1 MQNILEEVR
10 RIVAD
15 VLSLD
20 PEDITEEK
28 AFAEDLGADSLDQ
41 VEIIMQMEDTFNIE
55 IQDEDAMD
63 IRTVGDAVEQLKKA
77 LG

>member
-1 MQNILEEVR
+1 MQNIIEEVR

-20 PEDITEEK
+20 PEDITEDK

-41 VEIIMQMEDTFNIE
+41 VEIIMQLEDTFNIE